1 MIALRAAK
9 CAVLAGLLSVQ
20 MAQAQQII
28 VESLDDPVDSQVDG
42 ETGFITE
49 TDSDVFL
56 RGASLFEEITEE
68 VRAVKGTG
76 VDLRALDKTT
86 GEVRDIT
93 LSDGQSEAFGYLRIG
108 LTECRHPDDNAT
120 GEAYA
125 YLTIVEEANT
135 AAPVFQ
141 GWMIAS
147 SPALNAMDH
156 ARFDVWV
163 LRCQVDAAV
172 ADATTEET
180 SGN

>member
-1 MIALRAAK
+1 MTFAA
-9 CAVLAGLLSVQ
+9 AMRGAFVAAFLTSGWA
-20 MAQAQQII
+20 AQAQEII
-28 VESLDDPVDSQVDG
+28 VETLDDPEESSDVFLQ
-42 ETGFITE
+42 ETE
-49 TDSDVFL
+49 TDVFL

-76 VDLRALDKTT
+76 AELRALDKTT
-86 GEVRDIT
+86 GEVRDIV
-93 LSDGQSEAFGYLRIG
+93 LGDGQVESFGYLRIS

-125 YLTIVEEANT
+125 YLTIAEEANS

-163 LRCQVDAAV
+163 LRCQVDAAL
-172 ADATTEET
+172 AESTEDT

>member
-1 MIALRAAK
+1 MTPVRISKWVA
-9 CAVLAGLLSVQ
+9 LAGLLSVTSV
-20 MAQAQQII
+20 QAQEII
-28 VESLDDPVDSQVDG
+28 VESLDDPEESQD
-42 ETGFITE
+42 TFITE
-49 TDSDVFL
+49 TDSEVFL

-68 VRAVKGTG
+68 VRAVTG
-76 VDLRALDKTT
+76 LGAELRALDKTT

-93 LSDGQSEAFGYLRIG
+93 LANGQSEAFGYLRIG
-108 LTECRHPDDNAT
+108 LTECRHPDDNAA

-125 YLTIVEEANT
+125 FLTIAENDNA

-163 LRCQVDAAV
+163 LRCQVDAAA
-172 ADATTEET
+172 ADDASTDET

>member
-1 MIALRAAK
+1 MSALRSLKAAI
-9 CAVLAGLLSVQ
+9 LAGLLAAAT
-20 MAQAQQII
+20 AQAQEII
-28 VESLDDPVDSQVDG
+28 VESLDDPVDG

>member
-1 MIALRAAK
+1 MIIGRVARGAALTA
-9 CAVLAGLLSVQ
+9 LLWAQ
-20 MAQAQQII
+20 GAQAQEII
-28 VESLDDPVDSQVDG
+28 VESLDDPEESL
-42 ETGFITE
+42 EAFITE
-49 TDSDVFL
+49 TESEVFL

-68 VRAVKGTG
+68 VRAVKGAG
-76 VDLRALDKTT
+76 AELRALDKTT

-93 LSDGQSEAFGYLRIG
+93 LTDGQVEAFGYLRIG

-125 YLTIVEEANT
+125 FLTISEETNA
-135 AAPVFQ
+135 AAPLFQ

-156 ARFDVWV
+156 ARLDVWV
-163 LRCQVDAAV
+163 LRCQVDAALV
-172 ADATTEET
+172 ADNTEET